1 MAALPETLGRR
12 ATNRAETSP
21 LAVAADAG
29 GALGESVE
37 RLGGMTGLFLRF
49 LSTVV
54 TPPFPVRQT
63 VIQMVFMLRVTIG
76 PVLLVNF
83 FFGGGALGIG
93 GPDLLS
99 QLGALDRTSSF
110 AAPGL
115 LREFGVFLTGA
126 VMAGV
131 TGTTMTSELGARK
144 IREELDA
151 LRVLGVDIVRYM
163 VVPRVVGLVLVGLI
177 ILMLGFVAGV
187 FGSLVFVT
195 LIHHSS
201 PASFLP
207 QLLSNTSYIDLWG
220 SALKT
225 VLFALMIAVICC
237 YKGLNV
243 SGGSI
248 GVGRA
253 VNEAVVASLVGVFFL
268 SLIFTYVF
276 LGVFP
281 DVSVNR

>member
-1 MAALPETLGRR
+1 VSVHGTDVRAGAASEMVGVVR
-12 ATNRAETSP
+12 
-21 LAVAADAG
+21 
-29 GALGESVE
+29 ESVE
-37 RLGGMTGLFLRF
+37 RLGGMTGLLLRT
-49 LSTVV
+49 LSKLI
-54 TPPFPVRQT
+54 TPPFPFRQT
-63 VIQMVFMLRVTIG
+63 QIQMAFMLRVCVV
-76 PVLLVNF
+76 PVLAVNF

-131 TGTTMTSELGARK
+131 VGTTMTAELGARE
-144 IREELDA
+144 IREEIDA
-151 LRVLGVDIVRYM
+151 LKVLGVDTYRYLVLPRM
-163 VVPRVVGLVLVGLI
+163 VALTLVGLI
-177 ILMLGFVAGV
+177 ILMLGFVGGI
-187 FGSLVFVT
+187 FGSIVFVT
-195 LIHHSS
+195 IVHGS
-201 PASFLP
+201 PTGAFLP

-220 SALKT
+220 AAVKAM
-225 VLFALMIAVICC
+225 LFGVMIATICC

-243 SGGSI
+243 SGGAE

-253 VNEAVVASLVGVFFL
+253 VNEAVVLSLTGVFFL
-268 SLIFTYVF
+268 SLIYTYVF
-276 LGVFP
+276 LGLFP